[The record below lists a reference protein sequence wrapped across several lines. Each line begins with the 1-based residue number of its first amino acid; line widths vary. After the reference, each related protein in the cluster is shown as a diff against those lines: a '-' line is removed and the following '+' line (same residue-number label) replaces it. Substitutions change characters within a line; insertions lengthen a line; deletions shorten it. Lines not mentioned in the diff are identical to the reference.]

1 MKREQSINTDQ
12 FYERTMAIE
21 TRKNDAG
28 KSTYRVSL
36 SSEYP
41 VKRWGETEILE
52 HTEKAVNMERARNG
66 LVLLFNH
73 NVNEPIGRI
82 NGLSVTGRRMLEGEL
97 VFSATDAG
105 KLRQQQV
112 DEGTLTDVS
121 IRYSI
126 EETRREENHDTG
138 EVIVTA
144 TRWTPQEGS
153 VVSVP
158 ADPQVGIG
166 RNQTTHT
173 EGKTMPQKNGTTA
186 DGGINERGGQ
196 GVVVEFE
203 SGRKTGIAEGANIER
218 QRVAEINLLFDA
230 PGFNGSIYDGLRN
243 TLINNGSS
251 IDVARQALLDVAGK
265 NADQSTA
272 IGDSSHA
279 DTQMRT
285 HDVRVGTED
294 GEKKFEA
301 MRQAAEF
308 KAGIVEPG
316 QDAIKVRQAQAEN
329 PFGGLTLGEMARESL
344 RLQGVDTRGFS
355 TYDVVGFA
363 LNPNALPASRR
374 FVGQG
379 TGNFAAVVENIAGK
393 SMMQGFNEAE
403 ETWDRIVRIGSVS
416 SFRQESRVDLSE
428 FSDLDEVAE
437 NGEYKHGSMT
447 DNREYIQASKYGKL
461 FAITREVIVN
471 DDVNALTRIPGE
483 MGRAANRKIGDLVYA
498 VLTTPATL
506 RDGTAIFDA
515 TRSNIITS
523 GAPPSVAQLDAMKV
537 LMGLQSGLNSDAHG
551 QNVRLSTLIVPLALE
566 TTALVL
572 AQSANDPDQKAT
584 ESGGGGTRPNPFA
597 GIGVVA
603 DARLDAASSVIYYG
617 TANPQAFDT
626 IEVAFLNGNRMPT
639 LESRDG
645 WTVDGIEYKTRLE
658 VGVAPLGYKALVRNA
673 GA

>member
-1 MKREQSINTDQ
+1 MKREQGINTDQ

-21 TRKNDAG
+21 TRKDDAG
-28 KSTYRVSL
+28 QAVYRVSL

-52 HTEKAVNMERARNG
+52 HTPEAVNMERARNG

-82 NGLSVTGRRMLEGEL
+82 NGLGVSPRRMFEGDI
-97 VFSATDAG
+97 VFSQTDAG
-105 KLRQQQV
+105 QLRKQQV

-126 EETRREENHDTG
+126 EQTRREENNDTG
-138 EVIVTA
+138 EVTVTA

-166 RNQTTHT
+166 RNQTTLT
-173 EGKTMPQKNGTTA
+173 EGNTMTTKNDTTA
-186 DGGINERGGQ
+186 NGGNNSGGQ

-203 SGRKTGIAEGANIER
+203 TGRKTGQAEGANIER
-218 QRVAEINLLFDA
+218 QRVAEIDLLFEA
-230 PGFNGSIYDGLRN
+230 PGFNGSMYDGLRK
-243 TLINNGSS
+243 TLVSS
-251 IDVARQALLDVAGK
+251 GATIEAARQAIIAMAGK
-265 NADQSTA
+265 NIDQSAA
-272 IGDSSHA
+272 IGDARHV
-279 DTQMRT
+279 DTQMTSR
-285 HDVRVGTED
+285 DVSVGTED
-294 GEKKFEA
+294 SEKKFDA

-308 KAGIVEPG
+308 KAGIMPEGV
-316 QDAIKVRQAQAEN
+316 DAMKARQAQSEN
-329 PFGGLTLGEMARESL
+329 PFGGLTLGEMAREAL
-344 RLQGVDTRGFS
+344 RLQGVDVRGFS

-393 SMMQGFNEAE
+393 AMMQGFNEAE
-403 ETWDRIVRIGSVS
+403 ETWDRIVRVGSVS
-416 SFRQESRVDLSE
+416 SFRQESRVDMSE
-428 FSDLDEVAE
+428 FSDLDEIAE
-437 NGEYKHGSMT
+437 NGEYKHGDMS
-447 DNREYIQASKYGKL
+447 DNREYIQAAKYGKL

-483 MGRAANRKIGDLVYA
+483 MGRAANRKVGDLVYA

-506 RDGTAIFDA
+506 RDGTAIFHA

-537 LMGLQSGLNSDAHG
+537 LMGLQSGMNSVAHG
-551 QNVRLSTLIVPLALE
+551 QNIRLSTLIVPLALE

-572 AQSANDPDQKAT
+572 AQSANDPDQKTA
-584 ESGGGGTRPNPFA
+584 ESGGGGTRPNPFT

-603 DARLDAASSVIYYG
+603 DARLDAASSAIYYG
-617 TANPQAFDT
+617 TANPMAHDT
-626 IEVAFLNGNRMPT
+626 IEVAFLNGNRMPS

-658 VGVAPLGYKALVRNA
+658 CGVAPLGYKALVRNA